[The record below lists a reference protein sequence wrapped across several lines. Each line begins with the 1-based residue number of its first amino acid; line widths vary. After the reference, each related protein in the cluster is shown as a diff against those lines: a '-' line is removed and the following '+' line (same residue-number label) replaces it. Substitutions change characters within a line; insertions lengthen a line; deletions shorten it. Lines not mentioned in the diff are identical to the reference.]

1 MQEDIVASLTRQ
13 VKEEVLENYVAERRL
28 LEAQIEDLEDRA
40 KRTRSVSVQA
50 GRRLN
55 RLSFLMLRPERRQ
68 TLKTL
73 LNVPSPSFW
82 EYGIDEPF
90 SKKVP
95 VLHVR
100 GLTAGSRFRKLVL
113 EACSRAL
120 LHMESYRSAY
130 EDLQAECRAV
140 NRNISQ
146 FRKNFDLLTIL
157 QFLRGLDPVEIERRN
172 ILGENFSSQEIASL
186 DRRLFIPDV
195 QFDRFDVPPPVPLP
209 ERRTVEASLARLA
222 KEIFEAHADAV
233 RRLML

>member
-28 LEAQIEDLEDRA
+28 LEAQIEDLEDLAKQARA
-40 KRTRSVSVQA
+40 ASVRA

-55 RLSFLMLRPERRQ
+55 RLSFLMIRPERRQ
-68 TLKTL
+68 ALKAL
-73 LNVPSPSFW
+73 LRVPSPSFW
-82 EYGIDEPF
+82 ESTIDQPF

-95 VLHVR
+95 VLRVR
-100 GLTAGSRFRKLVL
+100 GLTTGSRFRKLVL
-113 EACSRAL
+113 AAFSRAF
-120 LHMESYRSAY
+120 LHMESYRAVH

-146 FRKNFDLLTIL
+146 FRRNFDLLTIL

-172 ILGENFSSQEIASL
+172 ILGENFTSQEVASL
-186 DRRLFIPDV
+186 DRKLFIPDV
-195 QFDRFDVPPPVPLP
+195 QFDRLDVPPPVPLP
-209 ERRTVEASLARLA
+209 ELRTVEAPLARLA
-222 KEIFEAHADAV
+222 KEIFEEHADAV